1 MILVLLHKAN
11 EEKYKT
17 MRARFRPS
25 DHIVDFTSV
34 SNEPINIH
42 SWPWLNN

>member
-1 MILVLLHKAN
+1 MILVQLHRAN

-17 MRARFRPS
+17 MRAGFRPC
-25 DHIVDFTSV
+25 DNNVDITSV

-42 SWPWLNN
+42 S